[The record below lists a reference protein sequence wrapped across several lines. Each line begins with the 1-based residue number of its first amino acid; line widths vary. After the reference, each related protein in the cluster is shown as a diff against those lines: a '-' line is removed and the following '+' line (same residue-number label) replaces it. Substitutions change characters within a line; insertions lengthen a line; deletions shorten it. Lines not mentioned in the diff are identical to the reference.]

1 MADLEGL
8 LEFQE
13 GGVGM
18 CFDVNL
24 EFVRVELAP
33 FPPTG
38 FRGQRPGFHGGQ
50 IAVNTAPGDVKVP
63 GGLNFGTAFL
73 DELHHPIP
81 QIQCIGFHARKPI
94 LICANVNMKCYKQP
108 KIVRSR
114 KEYCCISIDSGA

>member
-94 LICANVNMKCYKQP
+94 LICANVNMKCYRPVKGTFG
-108 KIVRSR
+108 VR
-114 KEYCCISIDSGA
+114 AAFWL